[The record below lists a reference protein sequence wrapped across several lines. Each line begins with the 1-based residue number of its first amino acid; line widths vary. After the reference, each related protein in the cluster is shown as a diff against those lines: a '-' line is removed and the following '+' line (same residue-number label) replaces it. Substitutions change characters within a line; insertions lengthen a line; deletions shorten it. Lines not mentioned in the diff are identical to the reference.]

1 MEKTMVFIKK
11 PILAL
16 CTLLGIASCSGINV
30 TQYQHEKPVLD
41 LRQYFNGTIDAYG
54 MFQNRSGEV
63 VKRFHVLIDAHW
75 EGDTGVLDERFSY
88 SDGTKQQRIWT
99 IKKTANN
106 EYVGQAA
113 DVVGEAKGNAS
124 GNALRWQ
131 YVLSL
136 PVDGKVY
143 EVDFDDWM
151 FQMDD
156 KIMMNRSAM
165 SKWGFHLGD
174 VTLTFVRR

>member
-1 MEKTMVFIKK
+1 MQGADVFHRAGRVRIMKRLVRRIKAA
-11 PILAL
+11 PRAENI
-16 CTLLGIASCSGINV
+16 V
-30 TQYQHEKPVLD
+30 EHVFERHVQ
-41 LRQYFNGTIDAYG
+41 R
-54 MFQNRSGEV
+54 GE
-63 VKRFHVLIDAHW
+63 
-75 EGDTGVLDERFSY
+75 GVL
-88 SDGTKQQRIWT
+88 
-99 IKKTANN
+99 TAIF
-106 EYVGQAA
+106 EAA

-136 PVDGKVY
+136 LVDGKVY